1 MKDPHKSKILIVD
14 DDKNIIQTLKMRLE
28 TNGYRIV
35 AASNGLEGLDKAKNG
50 KPDLILLNVM
60 MPQLD
65 GIMTTLR
72 LKGGLETKSTPIII
86 MTGIKERDNM
96 VLAKHVG
103 ASDYITKPF
112 ESAELLKK
120 IENLLS
126 ENKNV

>member
-1 MKDPHKSKILIVD
+1 MSQTHKKKILIVD
-14 DDKNIIQTLKMRLE
+14 DDKNIIKTLKTRLE

-35 AASNGLEGLDKAKNG
+35 PASNGLEGLDRAKG
-50 KPDLILLNVM
+50 EKPDLIILNVM

-72 LKGGLETKSTPIII
+72 LKGVAETKTTPIII

-96 VLAKHVG
+96 ILARHVG

-112 ESAELLKK
+112 ESSKLLKK
-120 IENLLS
+120 IDKLLT
-126 ENKNV
+126 EK

>member
-1 MKDPHKSKILIVD
+1 MSQAHKRKILIVD
-14 DDKNIIQTLKMRLE
+14 DDKNIIETLKTRLE

-35 AASNGLEGLDKAKNG
+35 TASNGLEGLDKANAE
-50 KPDLILLNVM
+50 KPDLIILNVM

-72 LKGGLETKSTPIII
+72 LKGMAETKTTPIII

-96 VLAKHVG
+96 VLARHVG

-120 IENLLS
+120 IDKLLS
-126 ENKNV
+126 AK

>member
-1 MKDPHKSKILIVD
+1 MEAGHKKKILVVD
-14 DDKNIIQTLKMRLE
+14 DDENIIQTVKKRLE
-28 TNGYRIV
+28 VNGYEIIT
-35 AASNGLEGLDKAKNG
+35 ASNGMEGAQKAKQE

-65 GIMTTLR
+65 GIMTTLK
-72 LKGGLETKSTPIII
+72 LKGIAETKSIPIII

-96 VLAKHVG
+96 VLARNVG

-120 IENLLS
+120 IDKLLYGT
-126 ENKNV
+126 K